1 MILCSNGALNQWEK
15 EKMPLH
21 VSTANILFLTKLIL
35 AQKKILRSKILQEI
49 FIYRK
54 MKIVKFQMLMEKRRQ
69 RRNVGNLDRSE
80 NFMVI

>member
-1 MILCSNGALNQWEK
+1 
-15 EKMPLH
+15 MPLH

-54 MKIVKFQMLMEKRRQ
+54 IKIVKLQMLMEKRRQ
-69 RRNVGNLDRSE
+69 RRNVGNLDCSE